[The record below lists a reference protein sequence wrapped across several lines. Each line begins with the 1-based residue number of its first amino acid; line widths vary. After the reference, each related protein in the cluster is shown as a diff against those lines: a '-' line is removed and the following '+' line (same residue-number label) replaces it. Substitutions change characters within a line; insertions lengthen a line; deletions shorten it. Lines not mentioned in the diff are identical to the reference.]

1 MLYRIFTSAAVV
13 CCAAGFSFADIGAR
27 DQVNGLTKLQ
37 TDFSAAKRSR
47 SRASGEYAPAYQ
59 PRHMRTSADPSIGP
73 DGKPYRVPE
82 YLRNQCYFDDGYG
95 RFVACSN
102 R

>member
-1 MLYRIFTSAAVV
+1 MLYRILTSTFVV
-13 CCAAGFSFADIGAR
+13 CCAAGISIADIGSGDR
-27 DQVNGLTKLQ
+27 PGLTQ
-37 TDFSAAKRSR
+37 QHTDLSAAKKSKT
-47 SRASGEYAPAYQ
+47 RATDNAPSYQ
-59 PRHMRTSADPSIGP
+59 PRGLRTSADPSIGP
-73 DGKPYRVPE
+73 DGRPYRVPE